1 MSTVAF
7 IGSGNIGGTVARL
20 AVMAGYDVV
29 LSISRAP
36 QTLENFVR
44 ELGPH
49 ARAATPVE
57 AAAAG
62 ELVVL
67 SVPPKAYLA
76 IPGQPLS
83 GKPVLDA
90 SNYIAQ
96 RDGRIPGLH
105 DGQPSSE
112 FLQQRLEGARLVKV
126 FNNITSWHLLTLA
139 RPSGAADRSALPI
152 AGDDVAAKAAVTRFL
167 DDIGYDAVDAGPLA
181 SGGRRFEFG
190 TPAFVTPYGGLR
202 GQGTPADV
210 AAIRAVI
217 GVHGS

>member
-1 MSTVAF
+1 MSTMGF

-20 AVMAGYDVV
+20 AVTAGYDVV
-29 LSISRAP
+29 LSNSRGP
-36 QTLENFVR
+36 QTLENFVH

-49 ARAATPVE
+49 ARAAAPAD

-67 SVPPKAYLA
+67 SVPPKAYMA
-76 IPGQPLS
+76 IPVQPLS

-96 RDGRIPGLH
+96 RDGPLRGLH
-105 DGQPSSE
+105 DGPPSSE
-112 FLQQRLEGARLVKV
+112 FLQQRLEGAHLVKV

-152 AGDDVAAKAAVTRFL
+152 AGDDMTAKATVTRFL

-181 SGGRRFEFG
+181 SGGRRFQFG
-190 TPAFVTPYGGLR
+190 TPAFVSPYGGL
-202 GQGTPADV
+202 GGKGTPADV
-210 AAIRAVI
+210 AVIRAAI
-217 GVHGS
+217 GVQGS